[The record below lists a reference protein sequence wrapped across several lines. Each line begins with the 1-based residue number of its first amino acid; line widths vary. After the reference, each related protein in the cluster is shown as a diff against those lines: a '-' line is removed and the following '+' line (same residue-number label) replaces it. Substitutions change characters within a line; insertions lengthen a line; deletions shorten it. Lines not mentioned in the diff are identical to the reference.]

1 MYVRL
6 LHLILLMT
14 AIRNMNSI
22 LGLYDLILEM
32 ETSFRDLKHTIG
44 TENFH
49 SKSVNFVSQEI
60 LARMILFNF
69 STTIISMAVVEKGNR
84 KHQYQVN
91 FSMAMK
97 LCIGYLQA
105 GGNGCDIISLMT
117 KFILP
122 IRENRIYA
130 RQHRFHPPVSL
141 NYKFI

>member
-49 SKSVNFVSQEI
+49 SKSGVFCT
-60 LARMILFNF
+60 LGR
-69 STTIISMAVVEKGNR
+69 
-84 KHQYQVN
+84 
-91 FSMAMK
+91 
-97 LCIGYLQA
+97 
-105 GGNGCDIISLMT
+105 
-117 KFILP
+117 
-122 IRENRIYA
+122 
-130 RQHRFHPPVSL
+130 
-141 NYKFI
+141 